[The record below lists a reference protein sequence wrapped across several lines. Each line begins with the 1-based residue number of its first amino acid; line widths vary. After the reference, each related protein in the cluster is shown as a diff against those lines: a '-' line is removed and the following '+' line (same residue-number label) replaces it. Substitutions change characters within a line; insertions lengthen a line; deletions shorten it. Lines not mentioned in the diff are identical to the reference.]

1 MGIFNKILSG
11 ITYPG
16 RAVVGTGG
24 KMKRWFTSKTIGVAA
39 LALFT
44 KLFAMFM
51 SDVEVLDYLDSN
63 IGWAVPFLM
72 VLLRIVTKGPIT
84 K

>member
-16 RAVVGTGG
+16 RVVVVTGG

-39 LALFT
+39 MAIFT
-44 KLFAMFM
+44 KVFAALMV
-51 SDVEVLDYLDSN
+51 DVEVLDYLDSN
-63 IGWAVPFLM
+63 IGWVVPFLM
-72 VLLRIVTKGPIT
+72 IVLRILTKGPIT